1 MWCERILAW
10 FIGKRVCAS
19 GLNFLGWAF
28 FPGELASLCS
38 IMPQILRFV
47 LGYLLF
53 SMGAG
58 DFMGYEGC
66 FSLTKPNNDVLT
78 F

>member
-1 MWCERILAW
+1 M
-10 FIGKRVCAS
+10 CAS
-19 GLNFLGWAF
+19 GLNFLGRAS

-47 LGYLLF
+47 LGYFAFFDGVL
-53 SMGAG
+53 G
-58 DFMGYEGC
+58 DFMGYEGV
-66 FSLTKPNNDVLT
+66 FTHKPNNDVLT

>member
-1 MWCERILAW
+1 M
-10 FIGKRVCAS
+10 CAS
-19 GLNFLGWAF
+19 GLNFLGWAS
-28 FPGELASLCS
+28 FPGELASFMFYYAADFAFCVG
-38 IMPQILRFV
+38 IF
-47 LGYLLF
+47 LLF

-66 FSLTKPNNDVLT
+66 FSLTKPNNDLLT